1 MYDQVLDNFRKATE
15 STMHLQQEMFKNWTQ
30 QWFQMPGM
38 TANPAVGMA
47 DQVRGLQKQCT
58 NAASDMLNKHRET
71 LDTQYRAGI
80 RTIDDA
86 FRLGDAKD
94 PDQFRRLAEELWK
107 QSFDCLKTIV
117 ESQMRD
123 FQGAAEK
130 WFEVASKGV
139 ASTTAEVSKG
149 FAAATSEV
157 SKEIAAATP
166 KK

>member
-15 STMHLQQEMFKNWTQ
+15 STMQLQQEMFKNWTQ
-30 QWFQMPGM
+30 QWIQMPGMPGM
-38 TANPAVGMA
+38 TANPAVGLA
-47 DQVRGLQKQCT
+47 EQVRSLQKQCT
-58 NAASDMLNKHRET
+58 NAVSDMLNKHRET

-130 WFEVASKGV
+130 WFEVVSKGAASATLEVSKSV
-139 ASTTAEVSKG
+139 ASTT
-149 FAAATSEV
+149 
-157 SKEIAAATP
+157 P
-166 KK
+166 KV